1 IAARLW
7 HNLPICAEFAEGGRM
22 RKAFKFIIK
31 RLRFHYAIAARLWH
45 NLPICAEF
53 AEGERMRKAF

>member
-1 IAARLW
+1 
-7 HNLPICAEFAEGGRM
+7 M
-22 RKAFKFIIK
+22 REAFKFIIK

-53 AEGERMRKAF
+53 AEGELRARHFDL

>member
-1 IAARLW
+1 
-7 HNLPICAEFAEGGRM
+7 M
-22 RKAFKFIIK
+22 REEFKFIIK

-53 AEGERMRKAF
+53 AEGERMREAF